1 MNKKNQIL
9 TVIIVVIV
17 GFVVFV
23 YFKNSSKDN
32 SGSTIVAE
40 QRVAEFA
47 GAREI
52 LSLLNKMAN
61 VKLDDSIFN
70 DGSFISLK
78 DTTVILVAQ
87 PINRDNPFAP
97 IGTDGPVSSQSPVV
111 SPSTRSQS
119 GVTPTVSPAVK
130 TQAVPTPFGGGMDVP
145 QR

>member
-17 GFVVFV
+17 GFVVFT
-23 YFKNSSKDN
+23 YFKNISSDN

-52 LSLLNKMAN
+52 LSLLNRMSN
-61 VKLDDSIFN
+61 VKLDDSIFSDN
-70 DGSFISLK
+70 SFKSLQ
-78 DTTVILVAQ
+78 DTTVVLVAQ
-87 PINRDNPFAP
+87 PVGRNNPFAP
-97 IGTDGPVSSQSPVV
+97 LGTDGLRATSSSVV
-111 SPSTRSQS
+111 SPTIKPQS
-119 GVTPTVSPAVK
+119 GT
-130 TQAVPTPFGGGMDVP
+130 TPFGGGMDVP